1 MFSVRTIVLIIAA
14 GAALAACDPAP
25 TTTSGPTAPPTTTPP
40 TTATTAASPA
50 NTATDT
56 PPPTS
61 TRTPTP
67 GNADA
72 PDACPV
78 SAQTLLGVLK
88 GTDIAH
94 RGGDP
99 TALEGVSC
107 YKNYAYA
114 RDADKTQTH
123 ERAYFL
129 FGYVRPGNRWIPLN
143 LGTGGVCEGYVLD
156 KAVRDRLGEGC

>member
-25 TTTSGPTAPPTTTPP
+25 TTTSGPTAPPTSP
-40 TTATTAASPA
+40 TTATTDASPA
-50 NTATDT
+50 NTATET
-56 PPPTS
+56 PPPTA
-61 TRTPTP
+61 TPTPTP

-72 PDACPV
+72 PDPCPV

-88 GTDIAH
+88 GTDIAR
-94 RGGDP
+94 RGGNP

-114 RDADKTQTH
+114 RNADKPH
-123 ERAYFL
+123 SGERSYFL

-143 LGTGGVCEGYVLD
+143 LGTGDVCEGYVLD
-156 KAVRDRLGEGC
+156 KATRDRLGAGC